1 MARRN
6 NKQRTEQVRHALA
19 QEAAKIMSEQGI
31 ADFFL
36 AKRKAAERLAIRDVS
51 VLPRNTEI
59 EAALSERHRLFHRE
73 SHSQE
78 LDELRRVS
86 LRVMRRLQQFQPRLV
101 GPVLSGTASRH
112 SEINLHVFADQAE
125 SVALRLLEDGI
136 QYESAEKKLRYEP
149 GRVVA
154 YPSYRFVAEN
164 YAIEVVVFPID
175 GIRQAPS
182 SPVDG
187 KPMERAD
194 IAAVANLLDDLPY

>member
-1 MARRN
+1 MARRS

-19 QEAAKIMSEQGI
+19 QEAARIMSEQGI

-59 EAALSERHRLFHRE
+59 EAALSERHRLFHRD

-86 LRVMRRLQQFQPRLV
+86 LRVMQRLQQFQPRLV
-101 GPVLSGTASRH
+101 GPVLSGTASRY
-112 SEINLHVFADQAE
+112 SEIDLHVFADQAE

-136 QYESAEKKLRYEP
+136 QYESGEKKLRYEP

-154 YPSYRFVAEN
+154 YPSYRFVAESH
-164 YAIEVVVFPID
+164 AVEAVVFPVD
-175 GIRQAPS
+175 GIRQSPS

-194 IAAVANLLDDLPY
+194 IAVVANLLDDLP

>member
-1 MARRN
+1 MARRS

-59 EAALSERHRLFHRE
+59 EAALSERHRLFHRD

-78 LDELRRVS
+78 LDELRRVA
-86 LRVMRRLQQFQPRLV
+86 LRVMHRLQSFQPRLV
-101 GPVLSGTASRH
+101 GPVWSGTASKH
-112 SEINLHVFADQAE
+112 SEINLHAFADQAE
-125 SVALRLLEDGI
+125 AVALRLLEDGI
-136 QYESAEKKLRYEP
+136 QYESGEKKLRYEP
-149 GRVVA
+149 GRLVA

-164 YAIEVVVFPID
+164 HAVEVIVFPID

-194 IAAVANLLDDLPY
+194 IPAVSNLLAESP

>member
-1 MARRN
+1 MARRS
-6 NKQRTEQVRHALA
+6 NKQRTDQVRHALA
-19 QEAAKIMSEQGI
+19 QEAARIMSEQGI

-59 EAALSERHRLFHRE
+59 EAALSERHRLFHRD

-78 LDELRRVS
+78 LDELRQVS
-86 LRVMRRLQQFQPRLV
+86 LRVMRGLQAFQPRLV
-101 GPVLSGTASRH
+101 GPVLSGTASRY
-112 SEINLHVFADQAE
+112 SEIDLHVFTDQAE

-136 QYESAEKKLRYEP
+136 EYESGEKKLRYEP
-149 GRVVA
+149 GRVVS

-164 YAIEVVVFPID
+164 HAVEVVVFPVD

-187 KPMERAD
+187 KPTERAD
-194 IAAVANLLDDLPY
+194 VTAVENLLAESP